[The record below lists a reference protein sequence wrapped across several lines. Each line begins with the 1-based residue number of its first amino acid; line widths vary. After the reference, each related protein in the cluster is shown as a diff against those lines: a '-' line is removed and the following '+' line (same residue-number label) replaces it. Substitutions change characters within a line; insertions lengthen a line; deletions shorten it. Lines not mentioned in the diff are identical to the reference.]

1 MINTIFTLNNFKTNY
16 AYILC
21 YNISIYINICY
32 CLGNFKELCNLYE
45 KSVPD
50 FHLIYKQPINFTS
63 WRIQEQLI
71 EICANHINETIL
83 NEISTTGF
91 FAIMC
96 DEAR

>member
-1 MINTIFTLNNFKTNY
+1 MHVY
-16 AYILC
+16 YVY
-21 YNISIYINICY
+21 YNSFDCINIFY

-50 FHLIYKQPINFTS
+50 FHLIYKQSINYTS
-63 WRIQEQLI
+63 WRIQEKLI

-83 NEISTTGF
+83 NETSITGF

>member
-1 MINTIFTLNNFKTNY
+1 MHVY
-16 AYILC
+16 YVY
-21 YNISIYINICY
+21 YNSFDCINICY

-50 FHLIYKQPINFTS
+50 FHLIYKEPINYTS

-83 NEISTTGF
+83 NEISITDF